1 MLKSYLS
8 KGISFS
14 LILLFIL
21 ASPFLAEAQTS
32 RPTEHVILISIDG
45 FRPNFYLEEKWP
57 APNLQTMAKEGA
69 RSLGVTGVFP
79 SVTYPSHTTVITGF
93 PPAKHGIY
101 YNAPFEPDG
110 QTGRWYWENE
120 LIQVP
125 TLWSAVREDGM
136 TSASFLWPVSVN
148 APIDYNIPEFW
159 SLESGGR
166 IEPMRDMETP
176 KGLMAEMELN
186 VLGKLNEKTFNGD
199 YLNREDRIGDM
210 AGYVLETYKPNLITL
225 HLIATDHFQ
234 HSEGRDG
241 PMVYKA
247 IAATDR
253 AIGKIIEAA
262 ERAGIRDKT
271 TFIVTGDHGFVNTHS
286 SVSPNIWLVNAGLME
301 NKSDRGN
308 WKATFHTSGASA
320 FLHLKDRNDLETAVQ
335 VEKILAD
342 LPDAIKKLFRVVYR
356 EELDKI
362 GADPNAV
369 LALAPIQ
376 GISFSGST
384 QGSILKPAT
393 GGTHGY
399 FPDFDEIETGF
410 IAWGAGIRENVEIQ
424 EMGLV
429 DVASVVKYL
438 LDLSIELPEST
449 LYPGIKK

>member
-1 MLKSYLS
+1 MSKSYLS
-8 KGISFS
+8 KRINFS
-14 LILLFIL
+14 LILLVTL
-21 ASPFLAEAQTS
+21 VNQFLATAQAS
-32 RPTEHVILISIDG
+32 RPAEHVVLISIDG

-101 YNAPFEPDG
+101 YNAPFEPEG

-120 LIQVP
+120 LIKVP
-125 TLWSAVREDGM
+125 TLWHAVRRDGL

-159 SLESGGR
+159 SLEDGGR

-176 KGLMAEMELN
+176 KGLLAEMELN

-241 PMVYKA
+241 PMVYKS

-253 AIGKIIEAA
+253 AIGKIMEAA
-262 ERAGIRDKT
+262 ERAGILDKT
-271 TFIVTGDHGFVNTHS
+271 TFIVTGDHGFVNIHS
-286 SVSPNIWLVNAGLME
+286 SLSPNIWLVNAGLME
-301 NKSDRGN
+301 NKADRGN
-308 WKATFHTSGASA
+308 WKAAFHTSGASA
-320 FLHLKDRNDLETAVQ
+320 FLHLKDKNDQESVAK
-335 VEKILAD
+335 VEKLLAD
-342 LPDAIKKLFRVVYR
+342 LPDNIKKLFRVVDR

-384 QGSILKPAT
+384 QGDILKPAK

-429 DVASVVKYL
+429 DVAAVVKYL

>member
-1 MLKSYLS
+1 MK
-8 KGISFS
+8 IT
-14 LILLFIL
+14 LILLFTAGIQYF
-21 ASPFLAEAQTS
+21 ASAQS
-32 RPTEHVILISIDG
+32 PRPSDHVVLISIDG

-93 PPAKHGIY
+93 PPAKHGVY
-101 YNAPFEPDG
+101 YNAPFEPTG

-125 TLWSAVREDGM
+125 TLWHAVRKDGM

-159 SLESGGR
+159 SLENGGR
-166 IEPMRDMETP
+166 IEPMRAMETP

-234 HSEGRDG
+234 HSEGRNG
-241 PMVYKA
+241 PMVSKA
-247 IAATDR
+247 VAATDR

-262 ERAGIRDKT
+262 ERAGILDKT
-271 TFIVTGDHGFVNTHS
+271 TFIITGDHGFVNIHS
-286 SVSPNIWLVNAGLME
+286 ALSPNVWLVKAGLME
-301 NKSDRGN
+301 DKPDRGN
-308 WKATFHTSGASA
+308 WKATFHSSGASA
-320 FLHLKDRNDLETAVQ
+320 FLHLKDKNDQESA
-335 VEKILAD
+335 EKVKEILAE
-342 LPDAIKKLFRVVYR
+342 LPDSIKKLFRVVDR

-376 GISFSGST
+376 GISISGSSN
-384 QGSILKPAT
+384 GAILKPAK

-399 FPDFDEIETGF
+399 FPEFDEIETGF

-429 DVASVVKYL
+429 DVASVIKYL

>member
-1 MLKSYLS
+1 MSKSYLS
-8 KGISFS
+8 KGINFS
-14 LILLFIL
+14 LILLFTL
-21 ASPFLAEAQTS
+21 VNQFLATAQAS
-32 RPTEHVILISIDG
+32 RPAEHVILISIDG

-57 APNLQTMAKEGA
+57 APNLQTIAKEGA

-101 YNAPFEPDG
+101 YNAPFEPKG

-120 LIQVP
+120 LIKVP
-125 TLWSAVREDGM
+125 TLWHAVRRDGL

-159 SLESGGR
+159 SLEDGGR

-176 KGLMAEMELN
+176 KGLLAEMELN

-241 PMVYKA
+241 PMVYKS

-253 AIGKIIEAA
+253 AIGKIMEAA
-262 ERAGIRDKT
+262 ERAGILDKT
-271 TFIVTGDHGFVNTHS
+271 TFIVTGDHGFVNIHS
-286 SVSPNIWLVNAGLME
+286 SLSPNIWLVNAGLME
-301 NKSDRGN
+301 NKADRGN
-308 WKATFHTSGASA
+308 WKAAFHTSGASA
-320 FLHLKDRNDLETAVQ
+320 FLHLKDKNDQESVAK
-335 VEKILAD
+335 VEKLLAD
-342 LPDAIKKLFRVVYR
+342 LPDNIKKLFRVVNR

-384 QGSILKPAT
+384 QGDILKPSK

-429 DVASVVKYL
+429 DVAAVVKYL